1 MINWIKPQDRWIEG
15 YYNSIRLYIHLN
27 KNGNSDG
34 LYFIEGNHK
43 EKFVPE
49 DENEADVDFVKLMA
63 EYILKEKYT
72 NKYGN

>member
-15 YYNSIRLYIHLN
+15 YYNSIRLYIHLT
-27 KNGNSDG
+27 KEQKVDG

-43 EKFVPE
+43 EKVIPE
-49 DENEADVDFVKLMA
+49 DEHEADIDFMKLMA
-63 EYILKEKYT
+63 EYIIKEKYI